1 MVSIHSDGRQSHQ
14 SLNIQITLIFRA
26 ADLEFNFS
34 IKSNQLVKDLHGRLT
49 KHRII
54 VIIMCENVMSVT
66 FAMYENIKEMTV
78 LSPTLIRTW
87 GYVICPCV
95 SYLLGSLCL
104 LNFKR
109 KDFKGGIL

>member
-54 VIIMCENVMSVT
+54 VKIMCENVMCVT
-66 FAMYENIKEMTV
+66 FAMYENTKEMTV
-78 LSPTLIRTW
+78 LSPTLIRT
-87 GYVICPCV
+87 
-95 SYLLGSLCL
+95 
-104 LNFKR
+104 
-109 KDFKGGIL
+109 

>member
-26 ADLEFNFS
+26 ADFS

-54 VIIMCENVMSVT
+54 VIIMCENVMCVT

-78 LSPTLIRTW
+78 LSPTLIRT
-87 GYVICPCV
+87 
-95 SYLLGSLCL
+95 
-104 LNFKR
+104 
-109 KDFKGGIL
+109 